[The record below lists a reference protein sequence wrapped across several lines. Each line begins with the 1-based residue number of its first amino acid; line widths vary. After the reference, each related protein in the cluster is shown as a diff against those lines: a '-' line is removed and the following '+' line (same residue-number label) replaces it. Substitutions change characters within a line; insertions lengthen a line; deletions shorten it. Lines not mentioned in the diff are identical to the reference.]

1 MRRATI
7 IAIGILC
14 SGLIMVVA
22 DFSVKKP
29 PCIDT
34 YPPRSCA
41 MIIPWLTILRSAAIV
56 LGALLMVGIGTRRA

>member
-1 MRRATI
+1 
-7 IAIGILC
+7 
-14 SGLIMVVA
+14 
-22 DFSVKKP
+22 VKKP

-41 MIIPWLTILRSAAIV
+41 MIIPWLTILGSAAII